1 MWFPPFYFCIKKKER
16 KRYIF
21 TFSLGN
27 TESNKQAAVKVKKPV
42 EEPRAASPPPPS
54 VKEEK
59 MVEDPSPADPEPVPA
74 QASSLPPPAPTPSSF
89 APQGFVFQAPAGLSN
104 FKPTPLTPRSADS
117 FFKPR

>member
-1 MWFPPFYFCIKKKER
+1 
-16 KRYIF
+16 
-21 TFSLGN
+21 
-27 TESNKQAAVKVKKPV
+27 
-42 EEPRAASPPPPS
+42 
-54 VKEEK
+54 

-117 FFKPR
+117 FFKPSVPAFVLPPVPLWLSDLVPKMELSAPSPAKSPVQSPPSPTLAPQCPQEPEHDVSYFR

>member
-1 MWFPPFYFCIKKKER
+1 MLFLHGEKK
-16 KRYIF
+16 YIF
-21 TFSLGN
+21 TFSSGN
-27 TESNKQAAVKVKKPV
+27 TESNKQAAVKVRKT

-59 MVEDPSPADPEPVPA
+59 MVEDPAPADPEAVPA
-74 QASSLPPPAPTPSSF
+74 QASSLPPPAPPPSSF
-89 APQGFVFQAPAGLSN
+89 APQGFVFQAPAGLSR